1 MYRFTKNSDGSVN
14 KESFGPFRFVP
25 LKGKEGWN

>member
-1 MYRFTKNSDGSVN
+1 MYRFTKKEDGSVA